1 VPNGSSERR
10 KELRNAAIS
19 AMRSK
24 IEEPIEALLRSG
36 FDQDVGWES
45 TAGRS
50 TTTHD
55 GQEIYSVFIDVKV
68 RKIGTEV

>member
-1 VPNGSSERR
+1 
-10 KELRNAAIS
+10 
-19 AMRSK
+19 MRSK